1 MDTVLYLASLTTQHR
16 RSLDF
21 GLLAITRFAL
31 VSLTVLM
38 SLFLLLRIT

>member
-16 RSLDF
+16 RSVAF
-21 GLLAITRFAL
+21 GPLAITWFAL